1 VSSRARPAWQ
11 GIFLILLAFLV
22 PALVLLGVAVQSGWL
37 SSRGPAAGL
46 ETEPI
51 APSSLTTSPPV
62 VTAVQS
68 PSAVATPIPAG
79 VGSHIGER
87 APDFTLASLNGQTVS
102 LSQFRGRVVILDFWA
117 SWCGPCRATMP
128 DVHALWRDLAARGV
142 DLIGVSLDRTASA
155 ATSYLAASGFDDMIA
170 LWESLSAASAV
181 ASLYGVR
188 AIPRTVVIDR
198 SGIVR
203 FNNHSALLDRALV
216 ESLL

>member
-1 VSSRARPAWQ
+1 VSSRARPSWR
-11 GIFLILLAFLV
+11 GVLPILLAFFAL
-22 PALVLLGVAVQSGWL
+22 ALVLLGVAVQSGWL
-37 SSRGPAAGL
+37 SRRGPAAGL
-46 ETEPI
+46 ETESIAQSPS
-51 APSSLTTSPPV
+51 APSSPV

-68 PSAVATPIPAG
+68 PPAVATPIPAG

-155 ATSYLAASGFDDMIA
+155 ATSYLAAGGFDDMIA